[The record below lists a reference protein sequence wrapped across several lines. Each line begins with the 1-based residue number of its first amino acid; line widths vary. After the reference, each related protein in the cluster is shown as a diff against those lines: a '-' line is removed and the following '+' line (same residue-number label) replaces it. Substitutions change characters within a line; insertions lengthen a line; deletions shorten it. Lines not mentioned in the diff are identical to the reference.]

1 MHSLNEPAD
10 EDEEEWIQGVVE
22 EEEEEEEESQA
33 SIPEMWYTAALQK
46 QRSAAVQADCNRS
59 ELEEGE
65 ERALMLEDAASI
77 ESFVGRVSKD
87 YQGEGGGE
95 ERRGKRMA
103 GESGCPTSAAF
114 RSTFPFLSH
123 ENRPVGCAPH

>member
-1 MHSLNEPAD
+1 MSCLAGLPVGILMCRMVNREAD
-10 EDEEEWIQGVVE
+10 KNRQGEE
-22 EEEEEEEESQA
+22 
-33 SIPEMWYTAALQK
+33 AAPTSCY
-46 QRSAAVQADCNRS
+46 QRFYQLPADCNGS

-95 ERRGKRMA
+95 EREEDGRGEWLPDERRIQVDV
-103 GESGCPTSAAF
+103 SLPLT
-114 RSTFPFLSH
+114 
-123 ENRPVGCAPH
+123 